1 MTTLDLPDGRLHY
14 EVRGS
19 GPYLLI
25 SGSPMTAAAFAPLAE
40 ALAADYTV
48 ITHDPRGISNSSL
61 FDPQA
66 PSGPELRA
74 RDIMTLLDALG
85 VDSFDMFGSS
95 GGAVTGL
102 ALVTANP
109 GRVRTL
115 IAHEPPLLELLPD
128 AAAWRHTTDDI
139 VKTFHEQGAGA
150 AWGKFMVSAGF
161 AGGGDDAPPP
171 PPADHQPT
179 EQENADNARF
189 FDHDLRATTQ
199 YMPELAGLTN
209 TSTRIII
216 GIGDESGHLNTHQTS
231 VAMAT
236 LLAEPPVGFPG
247 DHAGFL
253 GQPVEF
259 AAVIRSVLATDP
271 AVN

>member
-1 MTTLDLPDGRLHY
+1 MTTLDLPDGRLYY

-19 GPYLLI
+19 GPHLLI

-40 ALAADYTV
+40 ALAGDFTV
-48 ITHDPRGISNSSL
+48 ITHDPRGIGGSRL
-61 FDPQA
+61 DDAQA

-74 RDIMTLLDALG
+74 RDLVALLDELG
-85 VDSFDMFGSS
+85 ADSVDVFGSS

-102 ALVTANP
+102 ALVAGHP

-128 AAAWRHTTDDI
+128 AADWRAVTDDI
-139 VKTFHEQGAGA
+139 VATFHEHGAGA
-150 AWGKFMVSAGF
+150 AWGKFMASAGF
-161 AGGGDDAPPP
+161 VQGDDAPPP
-171 PPADHQPT
+171 PPADHTPS
-179 EQENADNARF
+179 EQEIADNARF
-189 FDHDLRATTQ
+189 FDHDLRATTR
-199 YMPELAGLTN
+199 YLPELAGLTN
-209 TSTRIII
+209 TSTRIIV
-216 GIGDESGHLNTHQTS
+216 GLGEESGQLNTYQTS
-231 VAMAT
+231 VALAT
-236 LLAEPPVGFPG
+236 LLAEPPVQFPG

-259 AAVIRSVLATDP
+259 AAVVRSVLQTDP